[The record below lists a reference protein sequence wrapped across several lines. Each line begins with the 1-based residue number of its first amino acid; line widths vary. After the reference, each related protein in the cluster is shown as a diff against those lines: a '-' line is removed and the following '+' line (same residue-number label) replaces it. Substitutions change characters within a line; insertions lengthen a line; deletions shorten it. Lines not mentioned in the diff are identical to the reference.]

1 MDILYKRLN
10 YRITNLSFL
19 YHLMKKQ
26 LLDQIIKKKEN
37 KNEFAIIT
45 NIANGESCI
54 FEKNKPLD
62 KSFEKY
68 SEQLNNFFNKM
79 KNGIIENTDIFVET
93 YVRPIKVIIVG
104 AVHIAQYLVDYAKS
118 LNFEISIIDPRGYFA
133 SEQRFPDL
141 KIINKWPEEAFKE
154 IETNENSALIALTH
168 DPKIDDPALQH
179 ALKNKFYYIGALGSK
194 KTHENRCKRLKE
206 AGFSEKE
213 INLIHGPI
221 GIKLGGKSAPEIALS
236 IIAQLVS
243 ETHNNK

>member
-1 MDILYKRLN
+1 MY
-10 YRITNLSFL
+10 FW
-19 YHLMKKQ
+19 
-26 LLDQIIKKKEN
+26 
-37 KNEFAIIT
+37 
-45 NIANGESCI
+45 
-54 FEKNKPLD
+54 KNKPLD
-62 KSFEKY
+62 KNFETYSNQINNSFDK
-68 SEQLNNFFNKM
+68 K

-93 YVRPIKVIIVG
+93 YVRSIKVIIVG

-133 SEQRFPDL
+133 SKQRFPDL

-243 ETHNNK
+243 ETHNNKWKN

>member
-1 MDILYKRLN
+1 
-10 YRITNLSFL
+10 
-19 YHLMKKQ
+19 MKKQ

-68 SEQLNNFFNKM
+68 SDQVNNFFNKK

-93 YVRPIKVIIVG
+93 YVRPIKIIIVG

>member
-1 MDILYKRLN
+1 
-10 YRITNLSFL
+10 
-19 YHLMKKQ
+19 MKKQ

-37 KNEFAIIT
+37 KEEFAIIT
-45 NIANGESCI
+45 NITSGESCI
-54 FEKNKPLD
+54 FEKNKPID
-62 KSFEKY
+62 KNFEKY
-68 SEQLNNFFNKM
+68 LDQIKSYFEKK
-79 KNGIIENTDIFVET
+79 KNGIIENTDVFVET
-93 YVRPIKVIIVG
+93 YIRPIKVIIVG

-118 LNFEISIIDPRGYFA
+118 LNFEISITDPRGYFA
-133 SEQRFPDL
+133 TEQRFPDL
-141 KIINKWPEEAFKE
+141 KIINKWPEDAFKE

-206 AGFSEKE
+206 AGFTDEQ
-213 INLIHGPI
+213 INSIHGPI

-243 ETHNNK
+243 KTYNK

>member
-1 MDILYKRLN
+1 
-10 YRITNLSFL
+10 
-19 YHLMKKQ
+19 MKKQ
-26 LLDQIIKKKEN
+26 LLGQIIKKKEN
-37 KNEFAIIT
+37 KDEFAIII

-54 FEKNKPLD
+54 YETNKPIN
-62 KSFEKY
+62 KNFEKY
-68 SEQLNNFFNKM
+68 LEQIKNYFEKK

-93 YVRPIKVIIVG
+93 YIRPIKVIIVG

-133 SEQRFPDL
+133 TEQRFPDL
-141 KIINKWPEEAFKE
+141 KIINKWPEDAFKE
-154 IETNENSALIALTH
+154 LKTNENSALIALTH

-206 AGFSEKE
+206 AGFADEQ
-213 INLIHGPI
+213 INSIHGPI

-243 ETHNNK
+243 KTYNK